1 MFVFFSMLIDKLQQI
16 TLNDND
22 DNNKVVQLNILTLK
36 AVAKRENDKAKKE
49 TKLAKKNKSI
59 QNTIKANQDQQDLVT
74 REQKLKIGQT
84 REF

>member
-1 MFVFFSMLIDKLQQI
+1 MFVFSMLIDKLQQI

-49 TKLAKKNKSI
+49 TKLAKK
-59 QNTIKANQDQQDLVT
+59 T
-74 REQKLKIGQT
+74 RVSKTQ
-84 REF
+84 

>member
-1 MFVFFSMLIDKLQQI
+1 MFVFSMLIDKLQQI